1 MEREAI
7 RRAWVLLI
15 GMSVLAV
22 DVYVILP
29 LSLQALEFFR
39 GEEFRHFARFHILL
53 VSGLL
58 ISVAGVG
65 FRFMRLRWLLMV
77 IVGFCAATWIVEW
90 SAYIVDFYYPDQ
102 YLLDGETLSWQAVTY
117 PAQWLLLSI
126 ANWHMF
132 FGPPSAIYFGRH
144 AVPSP
149 PGTISQGETSPSSTA
164 E

>member
-1 MEREAI
+1 MRLLGPTFENTTLYG
-7 RRAWVLLI
+7 WVGLL
-15 GMSVLAV
+15 A
-22 DVYVILP
+22 
-29 LSLQALEFFR
+29 A
-39 GEEFRHFARFHILL
+39 ILL
-53 VSGLL
+53 GVVAGRIVSGLL